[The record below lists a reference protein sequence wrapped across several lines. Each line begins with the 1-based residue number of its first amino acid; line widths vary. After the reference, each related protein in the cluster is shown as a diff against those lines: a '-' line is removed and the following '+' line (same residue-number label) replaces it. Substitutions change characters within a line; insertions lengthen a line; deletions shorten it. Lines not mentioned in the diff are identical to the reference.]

1 MARAATEADAIRTNR
16 TTSLSAKA
24 RFRFCGLAPGGPKR
38 ERRSPHIQDVAT
50 DAELIQ
56 AAQSDPEAFGELYRR
71 HSRAIGSWFAARTPS
86 RIAGELTAETF
97 AQAALS
103 LKRFRDEADGSAAPW
118 LYGIARNILR
128 RSLERERVETAA
140 RRRLGIPIRSY
151 DADLD
156 LVDERLDA
164 EKLRPALGAA
174 LERLPPGQREAVELR
189 IVHALSY
196 GEVAGSLGCSEGA
209 ARIRVTRGLN
219 SLFRLLKGVAP

>member
-1 MARAATEADAIRTNR
+1 
-16 TTSLSAKA
+16 
-24 RFRFCGLAPGGPKR
+24 
-38 ERRSPHIQDVAT
+38 VAT

-103 LKRFRDEADGSAAPW
+103 LKRFRDEVDGSAAPW

-174 LERLPPGQREAVELR
+174 LEQLPRGQREAVELR

-219 SLFRLLKGVAP
+219 SLFRLLKGVAQ